1 MSILKSTSDR
11 TSRNSPISPG
21 NLFTSLHWHHCWC
34 SQLLHNYLLLYFKDV
49 ILFLLQKIKRNSSSD
64 LQQPSTQKMTGTR
77 SSLVPPLKTTFLSL
91 FPSPC
96 FQICDNSW
104 NISVWTKPAV
114 LSDSGVF
121 LSPEALSI
129 TKHNERTFLR
139 QTFQYYVF
147 TQAMPYLLFS
157 QCSDLVDSI
166 AVCDPAPDTAV
177 CSCHVAVC
185 LALQTPSSSSDG
197 LQTSW
202 LGMSRLAK

>member
-64 LQQPSTQKMTGTR
+64 LQQPSTQKMTGTK
-77 SSLVPPLKTTFLSL
+77 SSLVPPLKTFLSL

>member
-34 SQLLHNYLLLYFKDV
+34 SQLLHNYLLLYFKDI

-64 LQQPSTQKMTGTR
+64 LQQPSTQKMTGTK
-77 SSLVPPLKTTFLSL
+77 SSLVPPLKTFLSL